1 MFKEGQRH
9 GQGALFYSS
18 GACYEGQWQQGKK
31 HGQGVYVF
39 EDGHVFSGQFMDDR
53 PVLATGAV
61 LGVDSTFTAQ
71 EAAWGSCLG
80 LGASSKR
87 SNSKQQQQQ
96 QELAAEPGEALQGL
110 QARSSSNASGGEPVP
125 TAGVAAASS
134 SEPQSSPAAAVASKG
149 ASKSGKQLVKAA
161 SATSAVK
168 PASATSKAAP
178 NNKSGTGKLSATIAA
193 SAGATTA
200 APAKRAS
207 SAASAA
213 SAGSAATGKPSTADS
228 QAAGGSAVSTSSG
241 PCFGPATCVMQLYI
255 ADLLQCYEGQP
266 EAVYKPVSNLLVGY
280 NTELRLLYDKYRW
293 VAGGSCCTL
302 TLRQLTPP
310 SVKCDNCHLS
320 VSACRHAP

>member
-9 GQGALFYSS
+9 GQGALYYSS
-18 GACYEGQWQQGKK
+18 GARYEGQWQQGKK

-61 LGVDSTFTAQ
+61 LGADSTFTMQ

-96 QELAAEPGEALQGL
+96 ELAAEPGEALQRV
-110 QARSSSNASGGEPVP
+110 QARSSSDASGGEPVP

-134 SEPQSSPAAAVASKG
+134 SEPKPSPAAAVASKG
-149 ASKSGKQLVKAA
+149 ASKSGKQLVKASGTTGA
-161 SATSAVK
+161 AKPGSAA
-168 PASATSKAAP
+168 SKATP
-178 NNKSGTGKLSATIAA
+178 SKSGGPQSTSVTA
-193 SAGATTA
+193 SGAGTA
-200 APAKRAS
+200 APAKRVSSAG
-207 SAASAA
+207 SAASAT
-213 SAGSAATGKPSTADS
+213 SAATGKPSTAES

-241 PCFGPATCVMQLYI
+241 PCFGPAMCVMQLYI

-293 VAGGSCCTL
+293 GGWASGHCSECGAVGTAL
-302 TLRQLTPP
+302 P
-310 SVKCDNCHLS
+310 V
-320 VSACRHAP
+320 V